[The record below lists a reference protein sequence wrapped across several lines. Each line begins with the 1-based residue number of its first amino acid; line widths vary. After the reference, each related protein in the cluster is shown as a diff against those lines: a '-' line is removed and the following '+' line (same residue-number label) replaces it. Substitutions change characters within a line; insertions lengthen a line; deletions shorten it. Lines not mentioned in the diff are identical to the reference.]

1 MTDTPPPPPPSMPP
15 PSGGGGYGGGVNPTL
30 PNPLVSY
37 WKKVVLE
44 NYANFEGRARRAE
57 LWWYV
62 LAGVCISIVFNI
74 LMAIASF
81 FFIFSLIYG
90 LAVLIPGLAVGCRR
104 LHDLGKSGWW
114 LLIGLIPLVGYI
126 ILIIWAC
133 RDSQPG
139 VNAYGPNPK
148 EAA

>member
-1 MTDTPPPPPPSMPP
+1 MTNTPPPPPPPSMPP
-15 PSGGGGYGGGVNPTL
+15 PSGGGHGGAALPAL
-30 PNPLVSY
+30 PNPLVGY

-74 LMAIASF
+74 LAAIASF
-81 FFIFSLIYG
+81 FVVLSLIYG

-114 LLIGLIPLVGYI
+114 LLLGLIPIVGAI
-126 ILIIWAC
+126 ILIVWFAT
-133 RDSQPG
+133 DAPPG
-139 VNAYGPNPK
+139 PNQYGPSPK
-148 EAA
+148 YA